1 MAVEQHRP
9 GGDTNASAQSPHEP
23 EEARSTPLVTPPPL
37 PRREPEPR
45 QGRERPRRE
54 SGPVERVD
62 RVAPPAGEDERTA
75 AGRDADVLL
84 DIPRLEVDELALELE
99 ATTLLRHVRL
109 EVKDLQLGLL
119 LRADVERL
127 ADLAWARSHDAPAG
141 RRTGGRLA
149 SATYGRLFGAE
160 RQRPQLGSGA
170 EQPEEE
176 TERTEEQPAQAR
188 EHESGPRLGHLAK
201 EGGKAAAVAAAG
213 LAGGALVEAR
223 LKPLRKHGVELPS
236 ALRKHGVEIPSA
248 LRRHE
253 SAPRAALRRVARA
266 LPG

>member
-9 GGDTNASAQSPHEP
+9 GGDANASAQSRHEP

-37 PRREPEPR
+37 PRRQPEPR
-45 QGRERPRRE
+45 QGRERPQRE
-54 SGPVERVD
+54 SGPVEPVD
-62 RVAPPAGEDERTA
+62 RVAATAAEDDPAT

-160 RQRPQLGSGA
+160 RERPQLGSGTDGR
-170 EQPEEE
+170 EEE
-176 TERTEEQPAQAR
+176 SEGTEEQPDQAR
-188 EHESGPRLGHLAK
+188 EAQSGPRLRHIAK
-201 EGGKAAAVAAAG
+201 EGGKAAAAAAAG

-223 LKPLRKHGVELPS
+223 LQP
-236 ALRKHGVEIPSA
+236 LRKHGVEIPSP
-248 LRRHE
+248 LRRQE